1 MWKNKHV
8 VVAMLVAPILAVLA
22 WFAVDQLVSEQAR
35 PAEPGATYTLVAKS
49 NCRYASGRCD
59 LENADFKLSLAATGS
74 EGAMTLEL
82 ESAVPLT
89 GAVAAIGSTSEAL
102 AQVQPLAATDGSR
115 KAWQLGLGN
124 QPAQGDTLRIAA
136 VADGSTWFA
145 EVPAVFIAA
154 AD

>member
-8 VVAMLVAPILAVLA
+8 VVAMLIAPILAVLA
-22 WFAVDQLVSEQAR
+22 WFATDQLVKEQAR

-59 LENADFKLSLAATGS
+59 LENADFKLSLTASA
-74 EGAMTLEL
+74 GARTLKL

-89 GAVAAIGSTSEAL
+89 GAVAAIGSTPEAL
-102 AQVQPLAATDGSR
+102 AAVAPLTATDGSR
-115 KAWQLGLGN
+115 QVWELGLGGK
-124 QPAQGDTLRIAA
+124 PGQGDTLRIAA

-145 EVPAVFIAA
+145 EVPAVFIA
-154 AD
+154 DGD